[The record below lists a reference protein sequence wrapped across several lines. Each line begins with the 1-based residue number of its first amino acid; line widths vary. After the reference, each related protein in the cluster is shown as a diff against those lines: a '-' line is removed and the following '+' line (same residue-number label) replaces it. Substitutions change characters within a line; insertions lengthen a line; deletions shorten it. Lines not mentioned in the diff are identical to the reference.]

1 MKKALVSLILTV
13 CLLLPVGVING
24 AVLFAPET
32 PFAHLDELREKALE
46 QSLEDF
52 SGREKKDG
60 AVQGKERYIV
70 KFKDS
75 VSLHDIQKV
84 LEDVSYEL
92 LAESDQR
99 LFALVLNDSAFINE
113 NSDIIEYSEADL
125 VRTSLAVVDDPMVI
139 QGYEKMDVYGAW
151 DIATGNESVIVAVL
165 DTGVDRTHE
174 DLKNVKILSGY
185 DAVSGIADVN
195 EDTAGH
201 GTGVIG
207 LIAATANNNIGIAGI
222 AHGVS
227 ILPIKVAVSNT
238 TIYSSDLIKGIRF
251 AADAGA
257 KVINMSIGGYA
268 SSYAEQAAVDY
279 AVSKGCI
286 LISAAGNGGKGEFA
300 GQKSYPASYDGVIS
314 VASVDASGTPS
325 SFSQYNDSVDVA
337 AYGEKLPLP
346 YVDGDRNS
354 LYKEDSG
361 TSFSC
366 AFVSGIA
373 ALAVSLTGDS
383 ARLESEEF
391 LSLIIESCGED
402 RNDRVGYG
410 IINAKEI
417 LNLATKPIITGVSNG
432 KNYSDSVNI
441 GFNRGTATLDG
452 ESIEDGQ
459 IVIANGKHTL
469 VVTDGENK
477 KTVTFRLEYD
487 PISYKFYEFPSYA
500 YFEFSKGTAFLD
512 GFPYVSGERITE
524 SGRHLFVLTD
534 GDQRLEKSIDLSYTL
549 PTVYGVEEGKT
560 YNRPIEISVIGDG
573 SAELDGKQIYG
584 KTVIYT
590 NGDHKLKL
598 ISGNGAIIQEI
609 QFSLNCKDMEFIDND
624 YANGSAFVDEEN
636 GFVCLYGETLVGARI
651 YDISALNKYLCF
663 LPVGEVYGHAVRG
676 DELLLFGVEGVT
688 VIDRASAKNGKDSVK
703 EVYKFDDISYYTYF
717 QDTVYGFGN
726 GNMYF
731 LDEFGIPALAAEL
744 GFNCEKAF
752 FQEGKFLLL
761 NPSADNIL
769 RIFDPVTSEIQNIDL
784 PVALKDEKIV
794 FGEGKLAVGNKLFDI
809 FSGEALLEFSSNFA
823 VAVKDNRVY
832 TGNSIIDIESGRIL
846 GVFPFQISDISVT
859 ESGNYLFGTEK
870 KAAVIKTKNG
880 DVSDF
885 GVAENLEYV
894 FSETYSMNPYHINGY
909 YDRYSSL
916 ISTSVSG
923 NKMFLLFQGKPML
936 YSFDGE
942 TFTEGKPLELKYMPS
957 RVNCSNGYVAVSF
970 VNGKALYI
978 APADSPAEG
987 RYISL
992 SYACDDAA
1000 SANRNIYF
1008 TSGGKL
1014 FVYTLDTDVLL
1025 ETDISA
1031 FEVETG
1037 ENGLFVVANSNI
1049 YHYDYSLSLLSSA
1062 SCGNGKL
1069 VLDEYYAAVGK
1080 DVFNIQNLS
1089 KIGSTDSDI
1098 LAIKGAYG
1106 VTSDGIFKLDVNR
1119 YAGDTAIKYSA
1130 SAAII
1135 ENNTVVTFGGGD
1147 VCFCAYGDGTDVI
1160 LNPEITGITDGGVY
1174 EGSAL
1179 ISYTNGFGYLDGKS
1193 FQSGGEIK
1201 DVGRHEFVLS
1211 LPCSR
1216 NIVISFYVSAPLS
1229 KIEFASGNRTLSVG
1243 ESFTLSLSYL
1253 PAGATSVKAE
1263 FQWDSEGL
1271 SITEDGVV
1279 TAVGPGKYA
1288 VKAIVRTETSVLE
1301 ANCIIT
1307 VEESPAVFPD
1317 ESGIVIDR
1325 NSNFVVGA
1333 ESGKTASELLEL
1345 LETERVAEI
1354 VNEKGEAVTGRL
1366 FTGHKLIIHGSN
1378 GGPDDELTIIVKGD
1392 TDGDGYISSMDLY
1405 VLKSI
1410 LGGKTFEP
1418 MYVRAADLNGSAS
1431 VTDKDY
1437 RILENILLGKTQV
1450 SMAAPENLYFG
1461 AFDVQTH
1468 TKAESGGFIDAAVIL
1483 SGCKHAQGV
1492 YGKLNYGSGLEL
1504 TEFSAE
1510 GWEFEYHDFGGEIG
1524 FYAYSPQ
1531 GEECGT
1537 AFKVLLNLRFKVVAA
1552 ADEIV
1557 SISSEGLNVSMHGE
1571 CRKVKFNSMERTVAE
1586 SVDGDFKIEISNA
1599 YGYYFSRDVYEYS
1612 ITVPYNSALV
1622 DIWTICGELQSA
1634 SVSSCVVPDSGE
1646 TQINVKFSDR
1656 LTGTFYY
1663 TFNIKR
1669 EETPRIDANCRLSDL
1684 EIQGFQFKPVFSP
1697 DFHEYYLTVPY
1708 GTQKLEIYAIAESSS
1723 ASVYIS
1729 DSNLSVGENV
1739 IKVTVYAPDGEAM
1752 EYIIN
1757 AERSAPPQQSEPSD
1771 ESSEVSEP
1779 ISYEV
1784 SEISSYEESSLSSLD
1799 IQEEKGYVGTTIAVV
1814 CVVAAAVLVV
1824 LTYRRKNGGSVER

>member
-13 CLLLPVGVING
+13 CLLLPIGVFNG
-24 AVLFAPET
+24 VVLFAPES
-32 PFAHLDELREKALE
+32 PFAQLDEQREKAVE
-46 QSLEDF
+46 QSLGDF
-52 SGREKKDG
+52 SGKENEDRNVHG
-60 AVQGKERYIV
+60 QERYIV

-75 VSLHDIQKV
+75 VSLIHIEKV
-84 LEDVSYEL
+84 LNGMYYEL
-92 LAESDQR
+92 LAESEER
-99 LFALVLNDSAFINE
+99 LFAVAVKDSGFIDE

-125 VRTSLAVVDDPMVI
+125 VRNSLAVVNDPEII
-139 QGYEKMDVYGAW
+139 QGYEKMEVYGAW
-151 DIATGNESVIVAVL
+151 DISTGKESVIVAVL
-165 DTGVDRTHE
+165 DTGVDRRHE
-174 DLKNVKILSGY
+174 DLKNVKLLSGY
-185 DAVSGIADVN
+185 DAVSGIVDVN

-207 LIAATANNNIGIAGI
+207 LIAATANNNLGIAGI

-286 LISAAGNGGKGEFA
+286 LISAAGNDGKGEFS
-300 GQKSYPASYDGVIS
+300 GQKSYPASYEGVIS
-314 VASVDASGTPS
+314 VASVDASGNAS

-346 YVDGDRNS
+346 YVDGDGNS

-402 RNDRVGYG
+402 RNDKIGYG
-410 IINAKEI
+410 IINARKI
-417 LNLATKPIITGVSNG
+417 LNLAVQPIITGVSNG
-432 KNYSDSVNI
+432 KTYSDSVNI

-459 IVIANGKHTL
+459 TVIANGRHTL

-500 YFEFSKGTAFLD
+500 YFEFDKGTAFLD
-512 GFPYVSGERITE
+512 GFPYASGERITK
-524 SGRHLFVLTD
+524 SGRHLFVLTE

-598 ISGNGAIIQEI
+598 ISGNGAIIKEI
-609 QFSLNCKDMEFIDND
+609 KFTLNCQNMEFIDND
-624 YANGSAFVDEEN
+624 FANGKAFVDEEN
-636 GFVCLYGETLVGARI
+636 GFVCLYGDTLVGARI

-688 VIDRASAKNGKDSVK
+688 VIDRAKAKSGKDSVK
-703 EVYKFDDISYYTYF
+703 AVYKFEDIGYYTYF
-717 QDTVYGFGN
+717 RETVYGFGS

-731 LDEFGIPALAAEL
+731 LDEIGVPAKVTEL
-744 GFNCEKAF
+744 GFDCEKAF
-752 FQEGKFLLL
+752 FEEGKFFLIA
-761 NPSADNIL
+761 PSADNIL
-769 RIFDPVTSEIQNIDL
+769 RIFDPVTSEIQNIEL
-784 PVALKDEKIV
+784 PVSLKDERIV
-794 FGEGKLAVGNKLFDI
+794 FGEGRIAVGNKLFDA
-809 FSGEALLEFSSNFA
+809 FSGEALLEFGSNFA
-823 VAVKDNRVY
+823 VAIKDGRVY
-832 TGNSIIDIESGRIL
+832 TANSIISVESGKIL
-846 GVFPFQISDISVT
+846 GVFPFQISDIAVT
-859 ESGNYLFGTEK
+859 ENRNYLFGTEK
-870 KAAVIKTKNG
+870 KAAVINNT
-880 DVSDF
+880 SDF
-885 GVAENLEYV
+885 ATAENIDYV
-894 FSETYSMNPYHINGY
+894 FSETYSMNQYHTNGC

-916 ISTSVSG
+916 ISTSVWG

-942 TFTEGKPLELKYMPS
+942 EFKESKPLELKFIPS
-957 RVNCSNGYVAVSF
+957 RVNCSNGYVTVTFA
-970 VNGKALYI
+970 NGKALYV
-978 APADSPAEG
+978 APVDRPAEG
-987 RYISL
+987 RYIPL
-992 SYACDDAA
+992 SYVCDDSA

-1014 FVYTLDTDVLL
+1014 LVYTPETDTLL
-1025 ETDISA
+1025 ETDIPAS
-1031 FEVETG
+1031 EVETG
-1037 ENGLFVVANSNI
+1037 EKGLFVVANGNI
-1049 YHYDYSLSLLSSA
+1049 CHYDYSLNLVSSA
-1062 SCGNGKL
+1062 SCGSGKL
-1069 VLDEYYAAVGK
+1069 VLGELYAAVGR
-1080 DVFNIQNLS
+1080 DIFGIQNLS
-1089 KIGSTDSDI
+1089 KTETVDSDI
-1098 LAIKGAYG
+1098 LAIKGVYG
-1106 VTSDGIFKLDVNR
+1106 VTSNGIFKLDDNR

-1160 LNPEITGITDGGVY
+1160 LNPEITGIADGGVY
-1174 EGSAL
+1174 EGNAV
-1179 ISYTNGFGYLDGKS
+1179 INYENGFGYLDGKS
-1193 FQSGGEIK
+1193 FPSGGEIK
-1201 DVGRHEFVLS
+1201 ETGHHEFVLS

-1229 KIEFASGNRTLSVG
+1229 KIEFTSGNRTLSVG
-1243 ESFTLSLSYL
+1243 ESFTLSLRYL
-1253 PAGATSVKAE
+1253 PTGASSVKAE
-1263 FQWDSEGL
+1263 FQWDSNGL
-1271 SITEDGVV
+1271 SVTEDGVV
-1279 TAVGPGKYA
+1279 TALSPGKYA
-1288 VKAIVRTETSVLE
+1288 VKAIVRTQTSVLE
-1301 ANCIIT
+1301 ANCVIT

-1317 ESGIVIDR
+1317 DSGILIDR

-1333 ESGKTASELLEL
+1333 ESGITASGLLEL
-1345 LETERVAEI
+1345 LETQRAAQI
-1354 VNEKGEAVTGRL
+1354 VNENGEVVIGKL

-1378 GGPDDELTIIVKGD
+1378 GGPDDVLTVIVKGD
-1392 TDGDGYISSMDLY
+1392 TDGDGYLSAMDLY
-1405 VLKSI
+1405 IIKEI
-1410 LGGKTFEP
+1410 LGGKSFDP
-1418 MYVRAADLNGSAS
+1418 MYVCAADLNGGGS

-1437 RILENILLGKTQV
+1437 RILENILLGKTEA
-1450 SMAAPENLYFG
+1450 SMAVPENLYFG

-1468 TKAESGGFIDAAVIL
+1468 TKAETNGFIDAAVIL

-1510 GWEFEYHDFGGEIG
+1510 GWDFEYHDFGGSIG
-1524 FYAYSPQ
+1524 FYAYSPE
-1531 GEECGT
+1531 GGECGT
-1537 AFKVLLNLRFKVVAA
+1537 AFKVLLNLRFKVVAPA
-1552 ADEIV
+1552 GDLI
-1557 SISSEGLNVSMHGE
+1557 SLSSEGLNVSMHGE
-1571 CRKVKFNSMERTVAE
+1571 CRKVKFNSIEKTVIE
-1586 SVDGDFKIEISNA
+1586 PPKGEFKIEISNA

-1612 ITVPYNSALV
+1612 ITVPYNSALADV
-1622 DIWTICGELQSA
+1622 WAVCGELQFV

-1646 TQINVKFSDR
+1646 TQISVKFSDR

-1663 TFNIKR
+1663 TFSVKR
-1669 EETPRIDANCRLSDL
+1669 EEAPRIDANCKLSAL

-1729 DSNLSVGENV
+1729 DSNLSVGKNI

-1752 EYIIN
+1752 EYVIN
-1757 AERSAPPQQSEPSD
+1757 AERETPPVQSEPSE
-1771 ESSEVSEP
+1771 ESSEVTEP
-1779 ISYEV
+1779 IL
-1784 SEISSYEESSLSSLD
+1784 SEETETSSYEELSSSSSPA
-1799 IQEEKGYVGTTIAVV
+1799 QEENGYVGTAIAVV
-1814 CVVAAAVLVV
+1814 CVIISAVLVV
-1824 LTYRRKNGGSVER
+1824 LAYRRKKGVSADT